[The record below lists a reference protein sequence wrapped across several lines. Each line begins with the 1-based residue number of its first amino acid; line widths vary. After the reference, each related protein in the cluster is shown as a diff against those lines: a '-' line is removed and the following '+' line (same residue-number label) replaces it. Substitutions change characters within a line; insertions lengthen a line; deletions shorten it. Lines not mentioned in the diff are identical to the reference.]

1 MFKKALLTLGL
12 FFCLVILSF
21 HGVTFAAEWSEMDP
35 GQDINNMDIK
45 NDFYSVWG
53 SAADN
58 VYVVGTF
65 GIKLK
70 YDGNPEGTWKD
81 QGDHSG

>member
-1 MFKKALLTLGL
+1 
-12 FFCLVILSF
+12 
-21 HGVTFAAEWSEMDP
+21 MDP
-35 GQDINNMDIK
+35 GQDLK

-65 GIKLK
+65 GIKLH
-70 YDGNPEGTWKD
+70 YDGNPEGTWVD
-81 QGDHSG
+81 QGKDSG